1 MSAGRA
7 LLASTKRLQDR
18 RRRVQCHCGFA
29 RQRCGCGG
37 VNSPLISASE
47 TGVLTWRMAYGVASR
62 RAPRGPRRRPELA
75 ADLSVPGRAVSAW

>member
-7 LLASTKRLQDR
+7 LLASTKQFHDR

-29 RQRCGCGG
+29 RQRCGG

-47 TGVLTWRMAYGVASR
+47 TGVLTWRMAYGVASC

-75 ADLSVPGRAVSAW
+75 ADLSVPGRAVSAL